1 MARLL
6 KGSDAEEAVPPLL
19 AARDAYRAAEQAVG
33 EQATKEQAARQQ
45 AAAEQAA
52 AEQRGASAAPG
63 CPICLEPY
71 SQAGGVVPLAIGRR
85 VI

>member
-1 MARLL
+1 MLR
-6 KGSDAEEAVPPLL
+6 GTGAEDAVPLLL
-19 AARDAYRAAEQAVG
+19 AARDAYLAAEQAVG

-52 AEQRGASAAPG
+52 AEQCGASAAPG

-71 SQAGGVVPLAIGRR
+71 SQASGMVP
-85 VI
+85 